1 MKNLILSF
9 LTAGLLLAWV
19 GCASDTTSTSTTTRT
34 YVSSSNDPKD
44 MSTATMPEAP
54 TPTPTPAPSDYS
66 SEGIHTS
73 GNLPGM
79 R

>member
-1 MKNLILSF
+1 MKNLFLSF

-19 GCASDTTSTSTTTRT
+19 GCASDTASTTTSRT
-34 YVSSSNDPKD
+34 YVASNNDPKD
-44 MSTATMPEAP
+44 MSTAAMPEAP
-54 TPTPTPAPSDYS
+54 TPTPTPAPRDYS